1 MDPPDLQTHGEF
13 EYPGGAVEAEV
24 QNPGPGES
32 GDAVESGWLQEIVTR
47 LQADPD
53 ECWPAIESLSAV
65 DQETRVRV
73 IAALAVYAERPG
85 VRDLLRLL
93 GSALEPSVRSAA
105 ARALT
110 LRSEVANID
119 GQYSARAGIGP
130 GAPVIGVSASL
141 LAIRADHAERDL
153 RRDIHSP
160 SAGMARSLVTA
171 LDGEGRGTIVLSA
184 SDRGY
189 RRTAAFR
196 CDVRLG
202 ILDVVG
208 EVEEEQPS
216 AGRLVDEW
224 IQQADGDYVLDA
236 PELAVR
242 LLEGCSLLNG
252 PEVPDNVRVW
262 LEATVGPVAISADS
276 GPALPGAELHA
287 ISDHEMTQC
296 AERVLDAC
304 PAWLDRSALTYELA
318 DEIAL
323 REGCATP
330 DPIRDS
336 GAYRYLF
343 EHLLIGRLELYA
355 RMLLWMAWA
364 WHADAQHELSRSA
377 FALAAQLSDEQYA
390 VPSHPFTVSLTT
402 RSLSAA
408 QAVLLGIDGSS
419 ADE

>member
-1 MDPPDLQTHGEF
+1 MDPPDLQTHDPF
-13 EYPGGAVEAEV
+13 EHPGGAFEAEV
-24 QNPGPGES
+24 QNPGRGES

-47 LQADPD
+47 LQADPN

-65 DQETRVRV
+65 DEETRVRV
-73 IAALAVYAERPG
+73 VAALAAYAERPG

-93 GSALEPSVRSAA
+93 GSAREPAVRSAA
-105 ARALT
+105 ACALT
-110 LRSEVANID
+110 QRSQVANFD
-119 GQYSARAGIGP
+119 GEYPAREGIGP
-130 GAPVIGVSASL
+130 GAPVIGVSTSL
-141 LAIRADHAERDL
+141 LAIPADRAEQDL
-153 RRDIHSP
+153 GRDIHRP
-160 SAGMARSLVTA
+160 SARMARSLVTA

-196 CDVRLG
+196 CDVCLG

-208 EVEEEQPS
+208 EVEEERPS
-216 AGRLVDEW
+216 AGRLIDEW

-242 LLEGCSLLNG
+242 LLEGCFRLTG
-252 PEVPDNVRVW
+252 PEVPTSIRAW
-262 LEATVGPVAISADS
+262 LEATIGPMVVSPGS
-276 GPALPGAELHA
+276 GAALPGAELRA
-287 ISDHEMTQC
+287 IPDHEMTRC

-304 PAWLDRSALTYELA
+304 PAWLDRSVLTYELA

-330 DPIRDS
+330 DPVRDS

-355 RMLLWMAWA
+355 RMLLWMGWA

-377 FALAAQLSDEQYA
+377 FALAAQLSEEQYA

-408 QAVLLGIDGSS
+408 QAVLLGIVRSS